1 MSEESRK
8 KQLAL
13 SLLKFSKLDT
23 GLALM
28 YNLLKRRVEDR
39 SKREMKRAIKSIKE
53 IPFFA

>member
-39 SKREMKRAIKSIKE
+39 SNREMKRAIKSIKE